1 MTKSPDEWEATQWM
15 EMHEAILR
23 LRDATGETWKESI
36 AAAVG
41 AVDDLTYHVWLTRER
56 KLQDKLER
64 WWVPYSWP
72 VWIAEHWPRRWLPT
86 L

>member
-1 MTKSPDEWEATQWM
+1 MTKTQDEWEASQWM
-15 EMHEAILR
+15 LLHEAILR

-41 AVDDLTYHVWLTRER
+41 AVDNTMYDVWLAREGM
-56 KLQDKLER
+56 LQAKLER
-64 WWVPYSWP
+64 WLPYSWGY
-72 VWIAEHWPRRWLPT
+72 WIAEHWPRRWLPK